1 MKVGINGILTS
12 DPGWTHSTRQMLSR
26 LTFIQMWIKVYNSL
40 DSRCSI
46 GPIYAAISV
55 SEVEGIEVGGRI

>member
-1 MKVGINGILTS
+1 
-12 DPGWTHSTRQMLSR
+12 MLSG

-46 GPIYAAISV
+46 GTMYATISV
-55 SEVEGIEVGGRI
+55 SEVEGIEVGGRINSDTLPERERDYREGFVS

>member
-1 MKVGINGILTS
+1 
-12 DPGWTHSTRQMLSR
+12 MLSR

-46 GPIYAAISV
+46 GTMYGAIFV
-55 SEVEGIEVGGRI
+55 SEVEGIEVGGRINSRKEEEIIGKDLFRRKV